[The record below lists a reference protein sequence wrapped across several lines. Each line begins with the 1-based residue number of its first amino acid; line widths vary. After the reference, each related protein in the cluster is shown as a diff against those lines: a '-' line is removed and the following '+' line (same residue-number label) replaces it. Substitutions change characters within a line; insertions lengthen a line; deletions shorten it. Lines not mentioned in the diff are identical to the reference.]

1 VTEPSD
7 AATAAATA
15 ATAARFEALRHESNL
30 ALAEV
35 SQGQQRAATNLLEKA
50 SVALYRGDLDSAR
63 ALVLRTQALGHDE
76 HEDVDVCSWGA
87 HMTLFNLVTDVMDD
101 HDDEWAW
108 LDAAATV
115 LPTVPEA
122 GRLELVDV
130 LVTISK
136 EYLDHTAVTRLR
148 PLIRGAL
155 RRQSIPDGRVL
166 DVEEV
171 LGVLAAIAAYEDAV
185 DAIEGQTGAT

>member
-1 VTEPSD
+1 VTEPTGE
-7 AATAAATA
+7 ATTA
-15 ATAARFEALRHESNL
+15 RIEALRHESNL
-30 ALAEV
+30 VLAEV

-50 SVALYRGDLDSAR
+50 AVALHRGDRDAAR

-87 HMTLFNLVTDVMDD
+87 HMTLFNLVTDVLDD
-101 HDDEWAW
+101 SDDEWAW

-115 LPTVPEA
+115 LQAGPESAVPET
-122 GRLELVDV
+122 GRQELIDV

-136 EYLDHTAVTRLR
+136 EYLEHTESARLQ
-148 PLIRGAL
+148 PLIRDAL
-155 RRQSIPDGRVL
+155 RRPSISDGRVL

-185 DAIEGQTGAT
+185 DELERQTGAT

>member
-7 AATAAATA
+7 AATTA
-15 ATAARFEALRHESNL
+15 RIEALRQESNL
-30 ALAEV
+30 VLAEV

-50 SVALYRGDLDSAR
+50 AVALHRGDRDTAR

-87 HMTLFNLVTDVMDD
+87 HMTLFNLVTDVLDD
-101 HDDEWAW
+101 SDDEWAW

-115 LPTVPEA
+115 LPAVPES
-122 GRLELVDV
+122 GRQALVDV
-130 LVTISK
+130 LVIIGK
-136 EYLDHTAVTRLR
+136 EYQLDHSASTRLR
-148 PLIRGAL
+148 PLIRDAL
-155 RRQSIPDGRVL
+155 RRPSISDGRVL

-171 LGVLAAIAAYEDAV
+171 LGILAAIAAYEDAV
-185 DAIEGQTGAT
+185 DEIEGQRS

>member
-1 VTEPSD
+1 VSEPSD
-7 AATAAATA
+7 AATA
-15 ATAARFEALRHESNL
+15 ATAARFEALRDESNL
-30 ALAEV
+30 VLAEV

-50 SVALYRGDLDSAR
+50 SVALYRGDRDTAR

-136 EYLDHTAVTRLR
+136 EYLDHTAATRLR

>member
-1 VTEPSD
+1 MTEP
-7 AATAAATA
+7 TEA
-15 ATAARFEALRHESNL
+15 ATAARLEALRDESNL
-30 ALAEV
+30 VLAEV
-35 SQGQQRAATNLLEKA
+35 SQGQQLAATNLLEKA
-50 SVALYRGDLDSAR
+50 SVALHRGDRDTAR
-63 ALVLRTQALGHDE
+63 ALVLRAQALGHDE

-122 GRLELVDV
+122 GRQELIDV

-136 EYLDHTAVTRLR
+136 EYLDHTAATRLR
-148 PLIRGAL
+148 PLIRDAQ
-155 RRQSIPDGRVL
+155 RRPSISDGRAL

-185 DAIEGQTGAT
+185 DAIDAQTGAT

>member
-1 VTEPSD
+1 MTEPSD
-7 AATAAATA
+7 AATA
-15 ATAARFEALRHESNL
+15 ATAARFEALRDESNL
-30 ALAEV
+30 VLAEV

-50 SVALYRGDLDSAR
+50 SVALYRGDRDTAR

-108 LDAAATV
+108 LDAAAKV